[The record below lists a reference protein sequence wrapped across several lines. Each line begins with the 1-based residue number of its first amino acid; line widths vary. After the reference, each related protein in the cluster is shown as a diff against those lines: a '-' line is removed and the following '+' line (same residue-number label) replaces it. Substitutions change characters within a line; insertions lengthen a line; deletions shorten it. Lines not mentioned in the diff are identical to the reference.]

1 MLEFYPMEGDND
13 VGFVEVPLAFENW
26 LIAVSG
32 ISFEDVSL
40 AVLGE
45 DNGDI
50 ELIMD
55 YDDYMNLCDL
65 YYEYESLGWLVI
77 SDPEY
82 MDEINAPPQYDAED
96 VKVPVPTPAGGE
108 MVEWS
113 EIAGVFL
120 DSAGFP
126 VMFVSTKS
134 LGDENPLDWIHLLP
148 NAVTYTTMSDWDAAP
163 SVKEKLQKYSHL
175 LTAETFASTD
185 WDESSWAEGFV
196 DDLYAGDAD
205 ENMYLD
211 LYVNWASGSQSP
223 TFVSDALWDTVYE
236 WWHSMSENEKE
247 AVIDESIFTRYYND
261 ALEGYGDYEPEP
273 YYDEDEWGPDD
284 GFEAEHPKTEW
295 QDFIPTCDFCG
306 TSGPLSQNL
315 TNYQVYCAACREA
328 AEEPLMMTH
337 YSWRDTPKKCSW
349 CMDKIMEEYPDEMS
363 RRVADYVEGSFPVDL
378 EAYCEAVKA
387 ELGLGYEAET
397 FEAPY
402 AGLGALFKFGD
413 NQSALGGFT
422 AKELTESSAIHGD
435 FDSASLNYSGKQNI
449 EVRQGENFD
458 AHARYNTHRFSHP
471 NNPRNK
477 ISQTRQKLKKQMWT
491 DTTATVGVKGV
502 AAIIAAV
509 AVGAYAWVNR

>member
-82 MDEINAPPQYDAED
+82 MDEINAPPQYDAE
-96 VKVPVPTPAGGE
+96 A
-108 MVEWS
+108 
-113 EIAGVFL
+113 
-120 DSAGFP
+120 
-126 VMFVSTKS
+126 
-134 LGDENPLDWIHLLP
+134 
-148 NAVTYTTMSDWDAAP
+148 
-163 SVKEKLQKYSHL
+163 
-175 LTAETFASTD
+175 FASTD

-387 ELGLGYEAET
+387 ELGLGYDAET

>member
-1 MLEFYPMEGDND
+1 MEGDND

-134 LGDENPLDWIHLLP
+134 LGDENPLDWIHLLQANP
-148 NAVTYTTMSDWDAAP
+148 SYPFMYQGAVTYTTMSDWDAAP

-397 FEAPY
+397 FEASRV
-402 AGLGALFKFGD
+402 F
-413 NQSALGGFT
+413 
-422 AKELTESSAIHGD
+422 
-435 FDSASLNYSGKQNI
+435 
-449 EVRQGENFD
+449 R
-458 AHARYNTHRFSHP
+458 
-471 NNPRNK
+471 
-477 ISQTRQKLKKQMWT
+477 
-491 DTTATVGVKGV
+491 
-502 AAIIAAV
+502 
-509 AVGAYAWVNR
+509 